1 MSVRYKKVLRR
12 SKKIFVYFLVSSIF
26 IICNIFTF
34 IDVLASGENDK
45 LRIVALACSFFM
57 ECLGF
62 LYCVVQDINNSIKDV
77 PPRFIFDNGA
87 TGIPFVDR
95 EELLE
100 SIIQESA
107 KRIQD
112 NHYYYTKNIRY
123 GEHNGKTSFSK
134 KLCYELQRIKDK
146 DKNAIK
152 SHIQSFTNKLEISST

>member
-77 PPRFIFDNGA
+77 R
-87 TGIPFVDR
+87 
-95 EELLE
+95 
-100 SIIQESA
+100 
-107 KRIQD
+107 KRQIL
-112 NHYYYTKNIRY
+112 RL
-123 GEHNGKTSFSK
+123 G
-134 KLCYELQRIKDK
+134 
-146 DKNAIK
+146 
-152 SHIQSFTNKLEISST
+152 

>member
-100 SIIQESA
+100 VSFRNQQREFRIIITIIPKIFVMANIME
-107 KRIQD
+107 KP
-112 NHYYYTKNIRY
+112 HFLKNCVM
-123 GEHNGKTSFSK
+123 NSK
-134 KLCYELQRIKDK
+134 E
-146 DKNAIK
+146 
-152 SHIQSFTNKLEISST
+152 

>member
-1 MSVRYKKVLRR
+1 MSVRYKRVLRR

-107 KRIQD
+107 KRIPP
-112 NHYYYTKNIRY
+112 
-123 GEHNGKTSFSK
+123 GKM
-134 KLCYELQRIKDK
+134 LYAMLV
-146 DKNAIK
+146 
-152 SHIQSFTNKLEISST
+152 NKIHEYKGA